1 MSSEERRKILQMVA
15 DGKISAEEAATLMRA
30 LDEAAGEEA
39 KGDSAEAE
47 PEVINPGAG
56 FGGERSEAPEID
68 EVRRRAMRFSGAFLW
83 IGIIFTIL
91 SAWGMF
97 GIQQNAGLNFWFYC
111 LGMPLTLGILF
122 IALGA
127 GSRTS
132 RWLYVNV
139 DRTRS
144 RDQDGPRHIS
154 LAFPLPLGFAG
165 WFIRTFGRHIDG
177 LKNTNVDDVVN
188 AISMAKNIKDPLI
201 VHVDDADDGEKVQV
215 FIG

>member
-30 LDEAAGEEA
+30 LDESGEES
-39 KGDSAEAE
+39 DSGE
-47 PEVINPGAG
+47 PEVIEVGPVT
-56 FGGERSEAPEID
+56 GGERSDAPEFD
-68 EVRRRAMRFSGAFLW
+68 EVRMRAHRFSGAFLW
-83 IGIIFTIL
+83 IGVLMTVFI
-91 SAWGMF
+91 AWWMF
-97 GIQQNAGLNFWFYC
+97 SVQQNSGLNFWFYC
-111 LGMPLTLGILF
+111 LGMPLTLGIML

-144 RDQDGPRHIS
+144 KDQDGPRRIS
-154 LAFPLPLGFAG
+154 LAFPLPLGFAA
-165 WFIRTFGRHIDG
+165 WFIRTFGSRIEG
-177 LKNTNVDDVVN
+177 LKNTNVDDVVT
-188 AISMAKNIKDPLI
+188 AISLAKNVRDPLI
-201 VHVDDADDGEKVQV
+201 VHVDDSDSGERVQV